1 MRSPDVIARACLVA
15 VCSLVIAVPV
25 WAQRTL
31 DEAAQRVRSAW
42 VSHDAG
48 TLASSGDSLSL
59 RLPGIEEVTVGSAQ
73 ASRLLN
79 RYLQPSSERSF
90 DLRSVRT
97 TGEEQGFVEAARRYV
112 VRGTSDEVAETV
124 FLGFRRSAGRWRL
137 TEIRVAP

>member
-1 MRSPDVIARACLVA
+1 VRSPGLIARAWICT
-15 VCSLVIAVPV
+15 VCGLALAAPV

-31 DEAAQRVRSAW
+31 DEAAQRARSAW
-42 VSHDAG
+42 MSHDSG

-79 RYLQPSSERSF
+79 RYLQPSSERGF
-90 DLRSVRT
+90 DLRTVRT

-124 FLGFRRSAGRWRL
+124 FLGFRRSGGRWRL